1 MGKAK
6 YPVTAAIRA
15 LRTAGLSFE
24 PRLYD
29 YAPHGGTERSAQ
41 LLGLDE
47 HAVIKTI
54 VLETEQGSPLL
65 VLMHGD
71 RRVSTKKVAHVVGA
85 KSVKPCEPSAATK
98 HTGYLVGG
106 TSPFGTRKTLPIYM
120 QQSITTLPRLVIN
133 AGKRGFLV
141 EMTPAG
147 VVEALSPALVD
158 VAEDAAPSSP

>member
-6 YPVTAAIRA
+6 HPVTPAIRA
-15 LRTAGLSFE
+15 LRAARVSFE

-41 LLGLDE
+41 QLGLDE

-71 RRVSTKKVAHVVGA
+71 RRVSTKKVARVLGA
-85 KSVKPCEPSAATK
+85 KSVKPCEPSVATK

-120 QQSITTLPRLVIN
+120 EQSITALGRLVIN

-141 EMTPAG
+141 EMTPAA
-147 VVEALSPALVD
+147 VVEALSPTLVE
-158 VAEDAAPSSP
+158 VAEDAVASQ